1 MGIDAWSTTAAS
13 NNASPPDGA
22 PEGQAAGT
30 VNNTMRQMMASV
42 RAWFEDAQWINLGLT
57 PTRVD
62 ADTFTLSGDVT
73 TTFHVGRRLKVTG
86 SATGYATI
94 SATTYNAPNTTVDV
108 TMDTGSL
115 PVTLSAV
122 YLSILTATNTA
133 QPTAAA
139 PAWTGAATGGSLT
152 LTTPLPVLSGGT
164 GTTTVAGIRSAIG
177 VSATGSDT
185 TYSFRANN
193 LSDLTSPSTA
203 RTNLALGAV
212 ASSSS
217 ASDLIFGTLPDA
229 RFPSTLPALNASALT
244 NINATNLASGTVPN
258 ARLPNVGAMPG
269 ITISADPG
277 GTPSGAVGAMFCYY

>member
-94 SATTYNAPNTTVDV
+94 SASTYSAPNTTVDV
-108 TMDTGSL
+108 TMDSGSL
-115 PVTLSAV
+115 PVTLTSV
-122 YLSILTATNTA
+122 YVSILTYTNTA
-133 QPTAAA
+133 IPAAGA
-139 PAWTGAATGGSLT
+139 PAWTGAASGGSLT
-152 LTTPLPVLSGGT
+152 LTTPLAVTSGGT

-193 LSDLTSPSTA
+193 LSDLTSALSA
-203 RTNLALGAV
+203 RANLGLATI
-212 ASSSS
+212 ASSGS
-217 ASDLIFGTLPDA
+217 ATDLTSGQIPDA
-229 RFPSTLPALNASALT
+229 RYQSSFPAINAANLTNLNASALA
-244 NINATNLASGTVPN
+244 IGTVAN
-258 ARLPNVGAMPG
+258 ARLPNVGLMPG
-269 ITISADPG
+269 VTISADPG
-277 GTPSGAVGAMFCYY
+277 GTPSGAPGAVFCYY